1 MRLAIEQGELVKG
14 HTYPN
19 PPVGA
24 VILDRDGEAVGVGAT
39 EPTGGR
45 RGGRAGPRRQV
56 GGRRHRRRHARA
68 VATTWARPRPAW
80 MPVWTGFRRS
90 FTRWPIPIR
99 SRPGERSTLL
109 RPAWPICLD
118 HQIAS
123 GRTASVHRDLL
134 IGLRK

>member
-14 HTYPN
+14 HSYPN

-45 RGGRAGPRRQV
+45 RGGRAGPRRRV

-99 SRPGERSTLL
+99 SRPGGAIHLAAAGVANLFGPPDSFRSYGI
-109 RPAWPICLD
+109 R
-118 HQIAS
+118 AS
-123 GRTASVHRDLL
+123 RLTDRAM
-134 IGLRK
+134 

>member
-24 VILDRDGEAVGVGAT
+24 VFSTVVYAVADPNPIAAGGAT
-39 EPTGGR
+39 
-45 RGGRAGPRRQV
+45 
-56 GGRRHRRRHARA
+56 H
-68 VATTWARPRPAW
+68 
-80 MPVWTGFRRS
+80 
-90 FTRWPIPIR
+90 
-99 SRPGERSTLL
+99 LL

-118 HQIAS
+118 QIAS

>member
-1 MRLAIEQGELVKG
+1 MRLAFEQGELVKG

-45 RGGRAGPRRQV
+45 RGGRAGPRRRV
-56 GGRRHRRRHARA
+56 GWSAAPPSSRSSRGNHVGTTPPCMDARVDGFSTVVYA
-68 VATTWARPRPAW
+68 VADPY
-80 MPVWTGFRRS
+80 
-90 FTRWPIPIR
+90 PIAAGGAIH
-99 SRPGERSTLL
+99 LAAA
-109 RPAWPICLD
+109 AWPICLD

-123 GRTASVHRDLL
+123 GRTASVHRD
-134 IGLRK
+134 